1 MSEGL
6 ANIDQEG
13 LVEKIRNDD
22 ETAFKLVFNEYY
34 SKLYYFTLEFI
45 PQKETAENIVQDTFF
60 TFWKKRHTLNRDTN
74 LTAYLFTITKN
85 NCLYRLRDLRYRNK
99 LINNSIDIG
108 ELELNIDSLKSF
120 DTSDLAFNEIQSIIR
135 LTLEELPPQCRKVF
149 ELSRFHDKKNKEIA
163 EELNISIKTVEG
175 HISKGLKVFK
185 EALKEYLPIA
195 SCIWIL

>member
-1 MSEGL
+1 MSERV
-6 ANIDQEG
+6 ANIDQKN

-22 ETAFKLVFNEYY
+22 ETAFKVVFNEYY

-45 PQKETAENIVQDTFF
+45 PEKETAENIVQDTFF
-60 TFWKKRHTLNRDTN
+60 TFWKKRYTLNRDTN
-74 LTAYLFTITKN
+74 LTAFLFTITKN
-85 NCLYRLRDLRYRNK
+85 NCLYRLRGLRYQKK

-185 EALKEYLPIA
+185 EALKDYLPIA
-195 SCIWIL
+195 SCFWIL